1 MDRTNVRLMPDDDQ
15 LAAERQSDLI
25 AHALRGSPARRPGI
39 GILVWCLGGAL
50 LTGAV
55 VLVIVGPT
63 VMSRLAFTTA
73 CLVAIAFGLAY
84 GLLVALR
91 SRHAHL
97 QTERAYSSHLEDL
110 SQRLRTM
117 AYRDVLTGLYNHRY
131 FHEQLMH
138 EIDRS
143 VRYGQPLSVLLFDM
157 DNFKAINDTYGHL
170 AGDKFLS
177 LVGQLLADQI
187 RSSDIGARYGGDEF
201 AVILPTTTPDEAQL
215 IANKLEAAVA
225 RAVAMT
231 PNDEHVRLGISI
243 GFAACPND
251 ARFAGELLEVADR
264 RLYDVKSSRKVGRV
278 QLRQSA

>member
-1 MDRTNVRLMPDDDQ
+1 MPDVDQ
-15 LAAERQSDLI
+15 LFADRQADLLD
-25 AHALRGSPARRPGI
+25 HALRRTPGSRPSI
-39 GILVWCLGGAL
+39 GVVMWLLGAL
-50 LTGAV
+50 LLIGAIG
-55 VLVIVGPT
+55 LVIVGPV

-73 CLVAIAFGLAY
+73 ALVTIALGLAY

-131 FHEQLMH
+131 FQEQLLH
-138 EIDRS
+138 EIERS

-157 DNFKAINDTYGHL
+157 DNFKSINDTYGHL

-177 LVGQLLADQI
+177 LVGQIVADQI

-201 AVILPTTTPDEAQL
+201 AIILPSTSIDEAQV
-215 IANKLEAAVA
+215 IAAKLDAAVA
-225 RAVAMT
+225 RAVAMS
-231 PNDEHVRLGISI
+231 PNDEHVRLGISV
-243 GFAACPND
+243 GYACCPFD
-251 ARFAGELLEVADR
+251 ARVAGELLAAADR
-264 RLYDVKSSRKVGRV
+264 RLYDVKSLRKSGRMR
-278 QLRQSA
+278 LRESA